1 MPTHMQQNFKQ
12 YFSILRLL
20 HLSMTA
26 TVIIFGLVAH
36 FVLIPVPDFKPN
48 DNAALFVNIAAAY
61 LTIAVAL
68 SYWLFGVRLNVAK
81 QQSSLSDK
89 LNTYRTATIIRF
101 ALIEGAL
108 LLTVVFYLLTGKP
121 VLLGIAGIGLVVL
134 ALLHPNPVKLK
145 MDLDL
150 SPAELTRLEDDTDMV
165 VQLPLVRKF

>member
-1 MPTHMQQNFKQ
+1 MQQNFKQ

-20 HLSMTA
+20 HLSMMVA
-26 TVIIFGLVAH
+26 VIVFGSITH

-48 DNAALFVNIAAAY
+48 DHAALFVNIAAVY
-61 LTIAVAL
+61 LAVAIAI
-68 SYWLFGVRLNVAK
+68 SYWLFGIRLNVAK

-89 LNTYRTATIIRF
+89 LNTYRAATIIRF

-108 LLTVVFYLLTGKP
+108 LLTVVFYLLTGNL

-145 MDLDL
+145 VDLDL
-150 SPAELTRLEDDTDMV
+150 SPTDLARLEDDADMT
-165 VQLPLVRKF
+165 VQLPRLKRF